1 MGIKG
6 KVVRGVLTL
15 AAGAIAGVLLAP
27 KAGKEMRKELR
38 ITAARVKKDVAIRV
52 AVLEKL
58 SKKAYEEIVADV
70 LKHYKK
76 VRGLSEVELR
86 EIKGDLNARW
96 KDIMK
101 EAKVTP
107 KKAVPKKRVPRKK
120 LVKK

>member
-6 KVVRGVLTL
+6 RVVRGVLTL

-27 KAGKEMRKELR
+27 KAGKEMRRELKV
-38 ITAARVKKDVAIRV
+38 TATKVKRDVATRV

-70 LKHYKK
+70 LRHYKK

-86 EIKGDLNARW
+86 ELKRDLNARW
-96 KDIMK
+96 QDITK
-101 EAKVTP
+101 EAKKTQKP
-107 KKAVPKKRVPRKK
+107 TTKKRVPRKRS
-120 LVKK
+120 VKK